1 MIQKT
6 QYREESIKI
15 GIVGACGRGA
25 SFKKACDVLGDVEIR
40 AVSDLNEQGLA
51 SAREQLGA
59 KEQYTDYEEMLDKSG
74 IDAVIIGTPMHLH
87 VPQSIAALQRDLHVL
102 CEVTAGVSVQ
112 ECRELVL
119 ACKASKGIYMMAE
132 NYTYTRPN
140 QIIKELVRQGLFG
153 STYYAEGEYLHELK
167 YMNEYQTPWRRRW
180 QTGLDGIT
188 YGTHSLGPIL
198 QWMPGDRVKRVC
210 CEGTGVRH
218 VDNTGRPYCQASST
232 MLCKTEK
239 EALIKIRVD
248 CLSDRPHSMN
258 NYQLQGTDGCYESA
272 RALGEKDRIW
282 LRKISS
288 ELAWTD
294 LDAFHSISELAAK
307 YLPES
312 WRTGGEAA
320 ATAGHGGGDYFEI
333 LDFIDAVQ
341 GKRAPEIG
349 IHEAM
354 DMTLPGLISQQ
365 SILQGGAWLEVPD
378 SRSW

>member
-1 MIQKT
+1 MSKIN
-6 QYREESIKI
+6 I

-25 SFKKACDVLGDVEIR
+25 NFKQACDAFGNVAIH
-40 AVSDLNEQGLA
+40 AVCDLNEMEL
-51 SAREQLGA
+51 SVTRERLGA
-59 KEQYTDYEEMLDKSG
+59 QEQYCDYETMLEKSAL
-74 IDAVIIGTPMHLH
+74 DAVIIGTPMQLH
-87 VPQSIAALQRDLHVL
+87 ASQAIAALQRNLHVL
-102 CEVTAGVSVQ
+102 SEVTAGVSVE
-112 ECRELVL
+112 ECRHLVA

-132 NYTYTRPN
+132 NYTYTRSN

-180 QTGLDGIT
+180 HTGLDGIT

-218 VDNTGRPYCQASST
+218 IDNTGRPYCQASST

-248 CLSDRPHSMN
+248 CLSDRPHSQY

-272 RALGEKDRIW
+272 RAHGEKDKVW
-282 LRKISS
+282 LRKLSR

-294 LDAFHSISELAAK
+294 LDSFHAVSELADK

-312 WRTGGEAA
+312 WQTASEAA

-341 GKRAPEIG
+341 GKRAPAIG

-354 DMTLPGLISQQ
+354 DMTLPGLFSQQ

-378 SRSW
+378 SRAW